1 MLRAPGAAPIAD
13 PRQPPVELA
22 PELHE
27 LLGDR
32 GDTGHAPI
40 IGRPRGVTSGVDG
53 DTAAMRSLDP
63 DEAYRR
69 AQAGQVRILD
79 LRTSLERRRYGAP
92 PGAVPVSL
100 PRHVARPE
108 GEGAVYLCQHA
119 MRSKLTLRNGAA
131 EVAGGFRA
139 WRKAGLPV
147 EPVE

>member
-1 MLRAPGAAPIAD
+1 
-13 PRQPPVELA
+13 
-22 PELHE
+22 
-27 LLGDR
+27 
-32 GDTGHAPI
+32 
-40 IGRPRGVTSGVDG
+40 
-53 DTAAMRSLDP
+53 MRSLSP
-63 DEAYRR
+63 AEAYRR
-69 AQAGQVRILD
+69 AIAGEVRILD
-79 LRTSLERRRYGAP
+79 LRTSLERRRYGGP